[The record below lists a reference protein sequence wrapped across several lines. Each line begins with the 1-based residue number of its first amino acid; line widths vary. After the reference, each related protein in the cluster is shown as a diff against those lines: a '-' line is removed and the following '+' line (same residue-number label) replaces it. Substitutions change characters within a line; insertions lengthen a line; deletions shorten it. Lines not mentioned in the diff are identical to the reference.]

1 MAAHTRKM
9 TLILCLIGIL
19 VLSACN
25 GNGQDTDE
33 DPDADPGNGADAD
46 TEADEDTDADA
57 AGEEMTISFA
67 HVLAEAQPWH
77 QCGALAFEESIVE
90 SGTGLDI
97 DLFPAAQTHADTLE
111 QLDAIDSGNLDITW
125 ATPAQLGTR
134 LSALDVFDAAYL
146 FDDADHMMGAVESE
160 PAEELWEE
168 LRTEHGMRVIGAG
181 YYGTRHL
188 TSNNM
193 VTTPDDMAGQQ
204 LRVLDAPLWQ
214 TNGVALGANP
224 TAVAFGELYLAL
236 QQGVADAQET
246 PLPVIEAEGFDEVQD
261 YVHLTGHVVA
271 MMAVVIAEDTWESLS
286 EAQQE
291 AVLEAGEVLGEGV
304 TECTLAEEEELL
316 EEWSG
321 DEAPIEINDNVDLDA
336 FGASAEE
343 ALFPEYED
351 DWGEFYRALQEQE

>member
-1 MAAHTRKM
+1 MAAHLRKTTM
-9 TLILCLIGIL
+9 VLLLVGML
-19 VLSACN
+19 VLSACGN
-25 GNGQDTDE
+25 GN
-33 DPDADPGNGADAD
+33 DPDADDA
-46 TEADEDTDADA
+46 ADEDPGNEAEADDPGDDEEPEEADA
-57 AGEEMTISFA
+57 AEEPAGEEATLSFA

-77 QCGALAFEESIVE
+77 QCGALAFEESILE
-90 SGTGLDI
+90 SGTGLDLE
-97 DLFPAAQTHADTLE
+97 LFPAAQTHADTLE

-146 FDDADHMMGAVESE
+146 FDDADHMMGAIQSE
-160 PAEELWEE
+160 PAEELWDE
-168 LRTEHGMRVIGAG
+168 LRDEHGMRVIGAG

-188 TSNNM
+188 TSNNE

-236 QQGVADAQET
+236 QQGVADAQEN

-271 MMAVVIAEDTWESLS
+271 MMAVVIAEDTWETLS
-286 EAQQE
+286 
-291 AVLEAGEVLGEGV
+291 
-304 TECTLAEEEELL
+304 
-316 EEWSG
+316 
-321 DEAPIEINDNVDLDA
+321 
-336 FGASAEE
+336 
-343 ALFPEYED
+343 
-351 DWGEFYRALQEQE
+351 